1 MAIDYYERI
10 PNNVGLADNRAL
22 QRALEQWQPRFLD
35 WWREM
40 GPSSFRGAD
49 VYLRT
54 ATTADE
60 NGWASYGHIAMP
72 DYRWGI
78 FLADPVPDRRIGFG
92 DAMGEPVWQ
101 QVPGEHRSS
110 LRRLIVTQ
118 GDTEPASVEQQRR
131 LGNTCP
137 SLYDLRNLFQ
147 VNVEEGRHLWA
158 MVYLL
163 HAYFGRDGRE
173 EAEELLTRHSGDD
186 DKPRILGTFNEP
198 ITDWL
203 SFFMFTYFTD
213 RDGRFQLK
221 SLAESAFDPLS
232 RSCRFMLAEEAFHM
246 FVGAS
251 GITRIIKRTL
261 QVMKELAT
269 DDPAAVR
276 NAGAIDLPTLQRY
289 VNFWFSSSV
298 DLFGAEISSNA
309 ASYFATG
316 IKGRPDEARFPDHLG
331 RGRLQIDLPD
341 GKGGVI
347 PEEVPMRSAMNEVSR
362 VAYVKDCD
370 IGVQRWNRLIRESG
384 HYFRLAL
391 PSLRFRRSVGAW
403 AGIHTDPQ
411 GTPISAEE
419 WRAREHDWLPS
430 EQDRAFVGSLMQR
443 VTEPGKFAG
452 WIAPPDGG
460 INNLG
465 LAYEYVRKNCEG
477 RVSRRIGKL

>member
-60 NGWASYGHIAMP
+60 SGGASYGHIAMP
-72 DYRWGI
+72 EYGWGI

-101 QVPGEHRSS
+101 QVPGESRSV

-118 GDTEPASVEQQRR
+118 GDTEPASVEQQRM
-131 LGNTCP
+131 LALTAP
-137 SLYDLRNLFQ
+137 SLYDMRNLFQ

-173 EAEELLTRHSGDD
+173 EAEELLTRHSGDG

-198 ITDWL
+198 VTDWL

-213 RDGRFQLK
+213 RDGRCQLK

-232 RSCRFMLAEEAFHM
+232 RSCRFMLTEEAFHM

-251 GITRIIKRTL
+251 GITRVIKRALEVMDTL
-261 QVMKELAT
+261 RT
-269 DDPAAVR
+269 DDPMAVR
-276 NAGAIDLPTLQRY
+276 NAGAIDLPTVQRY
-289 VNFWFSSSV
+289 INFWFSSAI

-309 ASYFATG
+309 ASYFAAG
-316 IKGRPDEARFPDHLG
+316 LKGRPDEPRFDDHRAAGQL
-331 RGRLQIDLPD
+331 RLEVPD

-347 PEEVPMRSAMNEVSR
+347 PEEVPMRAGMNEVSR
-362 VAYVKDCD
+362 AAYVKDCG
-370 IGVQRWNRLIRESG
+370 IGIQRWNRLIEEAG
-384 HYFRLAL
+384 HDFRLVL
-391 PSLRFRRSVGAW
+391 PSLRFRRSVGVW
-403 AGIHTDPQ
+403 AGIHTDPH
-411 GTPISAEE
+411 GKPIS
-419 WRAREHDWLPS
+419 
-430 EQDRAFVGSLMQR
+430 
-443 VTEPGKFAG
+443 
-452 WIAPPDGG
+452 
-460 INNLG
+460 
-465 LAYEYVRKNCEG
+465 
-477 RVSRRIGKL
+477 

>member
-1 MAIDYYERI
+1 MAIDYSERI
-10 PNNVGLADNRAL
+10 PNNVDLADNRAL

-60 NGWASYGHIAMP
+60 NGWASYGHVAMP
-72 DYRWGI
+72 EYRWGI

-131 LGNTCP
+131 LGLTCP

-186 DKPRILGTFNEP
+186 DRPRILGTFNEP

-251 GITRIIKRTL
+251 GITRVIRRTL
-261 QVMKELAT
+261 EVMKELAT

-276 NAGAIDLPTLQRY
+276 NAGAIDLPMLQRY

-309 ASYFATG
+309 ASYFAAG

-331 RGRLQIDLPD
+331 AGRLQIDLPD
-341 GKGGVI
+341 GKGGII
-347 PEEVPMRSAMNEVSR
+347 PEAVPMRSAMNEVSR
-362 VAYVKDCD
+362 AAYVKDCD
-370 IGVQRWNRLIRESG
+370 IGVQRWNRLIREAG
-384 HYFRLAL
+384 HDFRLAL

-411 GTPISAEE
+411 GTPITAQE
-419 WRAREHDWLPS
+419 WRARQYDWLPS
-430 EQDRAFVGSLMQR
+430 EHDRAFVGSLMQP
-443 VTEPGKFAG
+443 VAEPGKFAS

-460 INNLG
+460 VNNLG
-465 LAYEYVRKNCEG
+465 LGYQYVRLN
-477 RVSRRIGKL
+477 